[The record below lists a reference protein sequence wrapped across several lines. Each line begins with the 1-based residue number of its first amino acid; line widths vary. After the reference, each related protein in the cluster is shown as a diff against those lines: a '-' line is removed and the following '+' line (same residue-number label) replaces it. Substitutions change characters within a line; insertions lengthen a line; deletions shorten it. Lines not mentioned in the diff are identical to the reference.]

1 MKLFTLS
8 ADLKLETK
16 SFQEGI
22 TKARQKAEEAKTAMQ
37 KIGEGTQKA
46 EAGLKSAAAAAQKM
60 VTEAGKLSQGKRGA
74 EELAHGTEKVE
85 KGAKK
90 AQESIEKM
98 DDSAKKPIKL
108 DADTRGIKEKIND
121 VQSAMLKMQSAA
133 QRIANIIKL
142 AVVAGAI
149 EKIGSYV
156 AKTGIA
162 YNQQMDDYTANMQ
175 TLLGGVDK
183 AEAKIKELSDMAAK
197 TPFELPT
204 LADATQTLLAFG
216 VKAEDSTGILKSLG
230 DISLGNASKLETLTR
245 SYGKMSST
253 GKVTLENVQ
262 MMIDAGF
269 NPLNLI
275 AERNHMT
282 MENLYK
288 ALSDGKV
295 PFDELTWA
303 IQKATSEGGQF
314 YNGMETASKTLTGRL
329 STLKEN
335 WSAFLALLTKPA
347 YETLRD
353 TILPSAIDMVD
364 KLTASFNES
373 GLQGVL
379 NTFSAEVGKLG
390 KSIASKITEYFDSDQ
405 AKTDLQNA
413 TGKIAKLLTGGNIVL
428 SDVLSFGNGLIKKI
442 GDTFSDETVAAN
454 MSKIAEQIV
463 SGIVTVKAERTTA
476 IINGIG
482 IAADIATA
490 ILNGAANAV
499 ANGDVEKLVN
509 SIGDAIVNL
518 LENAPSKI
526 TKLMLAGAK
535 IGVAFV
541 ASIAK
546 SIPNA
551 ARKIVDALSNMFTE
565 ENQTEMKSAFDDF
578 AEFVTHLFDSPDT
591 KALYDALDGIKN
603 KVTAIQ
609 TSVKNAET
617 EYVASI
623 ADIKTRSEMAETYL
637 QTIETLQ
644 SKETVNDSDLNA
656 WKEATNKLI
665 ALYPDLLS
673 QVDTETGTFK
683 TNTAEIRA
691 NIQAMKDQAVEAAKS
706 KLMSAYT
713 DSMADLVNQQV
724 DAQSKINEI
733 QQGIVALAE
742 EYGAVKNQYGQYEMP
757 AGYTTMSAD
766 SDKYSNLGNR
776 LLGVSVA
783 EERASEFTK
792 KYNEFLQLLADAES
806 GKAQIDTAVDNLA
819 KEQSTK
825 LETLNAMYGNTSEQA
840 KTAKTDVDAVTEAID
855 KIPENKESTI
865 TITTVQQTVQKP
877 LVAPKGYTWKP
888 HATGLYDVPYDGYAA
903 ILHAGER
910 VLTRAQ
916 ADEYR
921 KGGGGSAESK
931 QDIYN
936 INIQSTAESPS
947 ETAAYIKQAMRT
959 LRFNQA

>member
-1 MKLFTLS
+1 MKLFDLFATLTLDS
-8 ADLKLETK
+8 GGFEKGLSDAQKRV
-16 SFQEGI
+16 
-22 TKARQKAEEAKTAMQ
+22 KAFSESIKAGVQTAM
-37 KIGEGTQKA
+37 KIGA
-46 EAGLKSAAAAAQKM
+46 AVAAAGAA
-60 VTEAGKLSQGKRGA
+60 VGG
-74 EELAHGTEKVE
+74 
-85 KGAKK
+85 
-90 AQESIEKM
+90 
-98 DDSAKKPIKL
+98 
-108 DADTRGIKEKIND
+108 
-121 VQSAMLKMQSAA
+121 
-133 QRIANIIKL
+133 
-142 AVVAGAI
+142 
-149 EKIGSYV
+149 YV
-156 AKTGIA
+156 LKTGIG

-282 MENLYK
+282 MESLYE

-353 TILPSAIDMVD
+353 TVLPSAIDMVN

-379 NTFSAEVGKLG
+379 STFSEEVGKLG

-428 SDVLSFGNGLIKKI
+428 SDVTSFITNILAKI
-442 GDTFSDETVAAN
+442 NDTFADD
-454 MSKIAEQIV
+454 
-463 SGIVTVKAERTTA
+463 TVKANLASTGEKLIKGFMTFEAGKIKTIISGLSIIGDIALALLQGVSDYFNSENGQAASDFASILGA
-476 IINGIG
+476 IADGIG
-482 IAADIATA
+482 KAAISLPKLITVATNIITGIADAISDSASQEKITQIVAAIGDALAALGESAMENLPNLIIAGVKIAAA
-490 ILNGAANAV
+490 
-499 ANGDVEKLVN
+499 LV
-509 SIGDAIVNL
+509 DAIVNGLPAALQKLWDSLFSADPTEQEQVQEFGKKL
-518 LENAPSKI
+518 LE
-526 TKLMLAGAK
+526 
-535 IGVAFV
+535 AFGLEFNWKESGIYKAYSWIKEQV
-541 ASIAK
+541 EA
-546 SIPNA
+546 IPE
-551 ARKIVDALSNMFTE
+551 S
-565 ENQTEMKSAFDDF
+565 
-578 AEFVTHLFDSPDT
+578 
-591 KALYDALDGIKN
+591 
-603 KVTAIQ
+603 
-609 TSVKNAET
+609 
-617 EYVASI
+617 
-623 ADIKTRSEMAETYL
+623 
-637 QTIETLQ
+637 IETL
-644 SKETVNDSDLNA
+644 KEKITSFFSDFKVAYKSSPVYKAVN
-656 WKEATNKLI
+656 
-665 ALYPDLLS
+665 
-673 QVDTETGTFK
+673 
-683 TNTAEIRA
+683 
-691 NIQAMKDQAVEAAKS
+691 
-706 KLMSAYT
+706 
-713 DSMADLVNQQV
+713 
-724 DAQSKINEI
+724 
-733 QQGIVALAE
+733 
-742 EYGAVKNQYGQYEMP
+742 AVKDAINSII
-757 AGYTTMSAD
+757 SAVK
-766 SDKYSNLGNR
+766 SAIEWLKQLFG
-776 LLGVSVA
+776 
-783 EERASEFTK
+783 
-792 KYNEFLQLLADAES
+792 LQNSGSPDGIYPQDGTVVYDEPIGPPKAPTWDDAR
-806 GKAQIDTAVDNLA
+806 GF
-819 KEQSTK
+819 
-825 LETLNAMYGNTSEQA
+825 
-840 KTAKTDVDAVTEAID
+840 
-855 KIPENKESTI
+855 
-865 TITTVQQTVQKP
+865 
-877 LVAPKGYTWKP
+877 
-888 HATGLYDVPYDGYAA
+888 ATGLYSVPYDNFPAL
-903 ILHAGER
+903 LHRKET

>member
-1 MKLFTLS
+1 MKLFDLFATLTLDS
-8 ADLKLETK
+8 GGFE
-16 SFQEGI
+16 SGI
-22 TKARQKAEEAKTAMQ
+22 ANAQKRMQ
-37 KIGEGTQKA
+37 NLSESIKNGIQTVVKV
-46 EAGLKSAAAAAQKM
+46 SAAVAAA
-60 VTEAGKLSQGKRGA
+60 GA
-74 EELAHGTEKVE
+74 
-85 KGAKK
+85 
-90 AQESIEKM
+90 
-98 DDSAKKPIKL
+98 
-108 DADTRGIKEKIND
+108 
-121 VQSAMLKMQSAA
+121 
-133 QRIANIIKL
+133 
-142 AVVAGAI
+142 AVG
-149 EKIGSYV
+149 GYV
-156 AKTGIA
+156 LKTGIG

-282 MENLYK
+282 MESLYE

-303 IQKATSEGGQF
+303 IKKATSEGGQF

-379 NTFSAEVGKLG
+379 STFSAEVGKFG

-428 SDVLSFGNGLIKKI
+428 SDVMSFITNILTKI
-442 GDTFSDETVAAN
+442 NDTFADD
-454 MSKIAEQIV
+454 
-463 SGIVTVKAERTTA
+463 TVKANLASTGEKLIKGFMTFQDGKIKTIISGLSIIGDIALALLQGVSDYFNSENGQAASDFASILGA
-476 IINGIG
+476 IADGIG
-482 IAADIATA
+482 KAAISLPKLITVATNIITGIADAISDSASQEKITQIVAAIGDALAALGESAMENLPNLIIAGVKIAAA
-490 ILNGAANAV
+490 
-499 ANGDVEKLVN
+499 LV
-509 SIGDAIVNL
+509 DAIVNGLPEALQKLWDSLFSADPTEQEQVQEFGKKL
-518 LENAPSKI
+518 LE
-526 TKLMLAGAK
+526 
-535 IGVAFV
+535 AFGLEFNWKESGIYK
-541 ASIAK
+541 AYSWIKEQIEA
-546 SIPNA
+546 IPE
-551 ARKIVDALSNMFTE
+551 R
-565 ENQTEMKSAFDDF
+565 
-578 AEFVTHLFDSPDT
+578 
-591 KALYDALDGIKN
+591 
-603 KVTAIQ
+603 
-609 TSVKNAET
+609 
-617 EYVASI
+617 
-623 ADIKTRSEMAETYL
+623 
-637 QTIETLQ
+637 IETL
-644 SKETVNDSDLNA
+644 KEKITGFFSDFKVAYESSPVYKAVNA
-656 WKEATNKLI
+656 
-665 ALYPDLLS
+665 
-673 QVDTETGTFK
+673 V
-683 TNTAEIRA
+683 
-691 NIQAMKDQAVEAAKS
+691 KDAINSVISAAKS
-706 KLMSAYT
+706 
-713 DSMADLVNQQV
+713 
-724 DAQSKINEI
+724 
-733 QQGIVALAE
+733 
-742 EYGAVKNQYGQYEMP
+742 
-757 AGYTTMSAD
+757 
-766 SDKYSNLGNR
+766 
-776 LLGVSVA
+776 
-783 EERASEFTK
+783 
-792 KYNEFLQLLADAES
+792 
-806 GKAQIDTAVDNLA
+806 
-819 KEQSTK
+819 
-825 LETLNAMYGNTSEQA
+825 
-840 KTAKTDVDAVTEAID
+840 AID
-855 KIPENKESTI
+855 WLKQLFGLQNSGSPDGIYPQDG
-865 TITTVQQTVQKP
+865 TVVYDEPIGPPK
-877 LVAPKGYTWKP
+877 APTWDDARGF
-888 HATGLYDVPYDGYAA
+888 ATGLYSVPYDNFPAL
-903 ILHAGER
+903 LHRKET

-921 KGGGGSAESK
+921 KGGSGSGESK

>member
-22 TKARQKAEEAKTAMQ
+22 TKAQQKAEEAKTAMQ

-133 QRIANIIKL
+133 QKIANIIKL
-142 AVVAGAI
+142 AVVADAI
-149 EKIGSYV
+149 KKIGSYV
-156 AKTGIA
+156 AKTGIG

-282 MENLYK
+282 MESLYE

-303 IQKATSEGGQF
+303 IKKATSEGGQF

-379 NTFSAEVGKLG
+379 STFSAEIGKLG

-428 SDVLSFGNGLIKKI
+428 SDVTSFITNILSKI
-442 GDTFSDETVAAN
+442 NDTFADD
-454 MSKIAEQIV
+454 
-463 SGIVTVKAERTTA
+463 TVKANLASTGERLIKGILVFEEGKIKT
-476 IINGIG
+476 IISGLTVVTNVATGLLQGVSDYFSSEEGKAGITNIISSLG
-482 IAADIATA
+482 
-490 ILNGAANAV
+490 N
-499 ANGDVEKLVN
+499 
-509 SIGDAIVNL
+509 AIVNL
-518 LENAPSKI
+518 GQTAINAVPALVS
-526 TKLMLAGAK
+526 AGAA
-535 IGVAFV
+535 IYEGIVT
-541 ASIAK
+541 
-546 SIPNA
+546 A
-551 ARKIVDALSNMFTE
+551 AANNIINFFDKFSV
-565 ENQTEMKSAFDDF
+565 DDF
-578 AEFVTHLFDSPDT
+578 LASASAWWAKVKPGLEKILQANVTITYKIYKKVAGAVLGEDTVQEIESTNERMQQVSDQLQKDGVDIVSGATPTGQEVLDAAE
-591 KALYDALDGIKN
+591 K
-603 KVTAIQ
+603 
-609 TSVKNAET
+609 
-617 EYVASI
+617 
-623 ADIKTRSEMAETYL
+623 
-637 QTIETLQ
+637 
-644 SKETVNDSDLNA
+644 
-656 WKEATNKLI
+656 
-665 ALYPDLLS
+665 
-673 QVDTETGTFK
+673 
-683 TNTAEIRA
+683 
-691 NIQAMKDQAVEAAKS
+691 
-706 KLMSAYT
+706 
-713 DSMADLVNQQV
+713 VNQKYG
-724 DAQSKINEI
+724 SINPR
-733 QQGIVALAE
+733 G
-742 EYGAVKNQYGQYEMP
+742 
-757 AGYTTMSAD
+757 
-766 SDKYSNLGNR
+766 
-776 LLGVSVA
+776 
-783 EERASEFTK
+783 F
-792 KYNEFLQLLADAES
+792 
-806 GKAQIDTAVDNLA
+806 
-819 KEQSTK
+819 
-825 LETLNAMYGNTSEQA
+825 
-840 KTAKTDVDAVTEAID
+840 
-855 KIPENKESTI
+855 
-865 TITTVQQTVQKP
+865 
-877 LVAPKGYTWKP
+877 
-888 HATGLYDVPYDGYAA
+888 ATGLYSVPYDNFPAL
-903 ILHAGER
+903 LHRNET

-921 KGGGGSAESK
+921 KGGVGSAESK

>member
-428 SDVLSFGNGLIKKI
+428 SDVLSFGNGLIKK
-442 GDTFSDETVAAN
+442 
-454 MSKIAEQIV
+454 
-463 SGIVTVKAERTTA
+463 
-476 IINGIG
+476 
-482 IAADIATA
+482 
-490 ILNGAANAV
+490 
-499 ANGDVEKLVN
+499 
-509 SIGDAIVNL
+509 
-518 LENAPSKI
+518 
-526 TKLMLAGAK
+526 
-535 IGVAFV
+535 
-541 ASIAK
+541 
-546 SIPNA
+546 
-551 ARKIVDALSNMFTE
+551 
-565 ENQTEMKSAFDDF
+565 
-578 AEFVTHLFDSPDT
+578 
-591 KALYDALDGIKN
+591 
-603 KVTAIQ
+603 
-609 TSVKNAET
+609 
-617 EYVASI
+617 
-623 ADIKTRSEMAETYL
+623 
-637 QTIETLQ
+637 
-644 SKETVNDSDLNA
+644 
-656 WKEATNKLI
+656 
-665 ALYPDLLS
+665 
-673 QVDTETGTFK
+673 
-683 TNTAEIRA
+683 
-691 NIQAMKDQAVEAAKS
+691 
-706 KLMSAYT
+706 
-713 DSMADLVNQQV
+713 
-724 DAQSKINEI
+724 
-733 QQGIVALAE
+733 
-742 EYGAVKNQYGQYEMP
+742 
-757 AGYTTMSAD
+757 
-766 SDKYSNLGNR
+766 
-776 LLGVSVA
+776 
-783 EERASEFTK
+783 
-792 KYNEFLQLLADAES
+792 
-806 GKAQIDTAVDNLA
+806 
-819 KEQSTK
+819 
-825 LETLNAMYGNTSEQA
+825 
-840 KTAKTDVDAVTEAID
+840 
-855 KIPENKESTI
+855 
-865 TITTVQQTVQKP
+865 
-877 LVAPKGYTWKP
+877 
-888 HATGLYDVPYDGYAA
+888 
-903 ILHAGER
+903 
-910 VLTRAQ
+910 
-916 ADEYR
+916 
-921 KGGGGSAESK
+921 
-931 QDIYN
+931 
-936 INIQSTAESPS
+936 
-947 ETAAYIKQAMRT
+947 
-959 LRFNQA
+959 

>member
-1 MKLFTLS
+1 MKLFDLFATLTLDS
-8 ADLKLETK
+8 GGFEKGLSDAQKRV
-16 SFQEGI
+16 
-22 TKARQKAEEAKTAMQ
+22 KAFSESIKAGVQTAM
-37 KIGEGTQKA
+37 KIGA
-46 EAGLKSAAAAAQKM
+46 AVAAAGAA
-60 VTEAGKLSQGKRGA
+60 VGG
-74 EELAHGTEKVE
+74 
-85 KGAKK
+85 
-90 AQESIEKM
+90 
-98 DDSAKKPIKL
+98 
-108 DADTRGIKEKIND
+108 
-121 VQSAMLKMQSAA
+121 
-133 QRIANIIKL
+133 
-142 AVVAGAI
+142 
-149 EKIGSYV
+149 YV
-156 AKTGIA
+156 LKTGIG

-282 MENLYK
+282 MESLYE

-303 IQKATSEGGQF
+303 IKKATSEGGQF

-379 NTFSAEVGKLG
+379 NTFSDEVGKLG
-390 KSIASKITEYFDSDQ
+390 KNIASKITEYFDSDQ

-428 SDVLSFGNGLIKKI
+428 SDVTSFITNILSKI
-442 GDTFSDETVAAN
+442 NDTFADD
-454 MSKIAEQIV
+454 
-463 SGIVTVKAERTTA
+463 TVKANLASTGEK
-476 IINGIG
+476 IIKGILVFEEGKIKTIISGLTVATNVATGLLQGVSDYFSSEEGKNGITNIISSLG
-482 IAADIATA
+482 
-490 ILNGAANAV
+490 N
-499 ANGDVEKLVN
+499 
-509 SIGDAIVNL
+509 AIVNL
-518 LENAPSKI
+518 GQSAINAVPALVS
-526 TKLMLAGAK
+526 AGAAIYEGIVTAAANNIINFFDK
-535 IGVAFV
+535 FSVADF
-541 ASIAK
+541 
-546 SIPNA
+546 
-551 ARKIVDALSNMFTE
+551 L
-565 ENQTEMKSAFDDF
+565 KSASVWW
-578 AEFVTHLFDSPDT
+578 AKVKPGLEKILQANVTIT
-591 KALYDALDGIKN
+591 YKIYK
-603 KVTAIQ
+603 KVAGA
-609 TSVKNAET
+609 VLGE
-617 EYVASI
+617 
-623 ADIKTRSEMAETYL
+623 
-637 QTIETLQ
+637 
-644 SKETVNDSDLNA
+644 
-656 WKEATNKLI
+656 
-665 ALYPDLLS
+665 
-673 QVDTETGTFK
+673 DTEQEIESTNERMQQVTDQLQEDGVDIVSGATPTGQ
-683 TNTAEIRA
+683 EVL
-691 NIQAMKDQAVEAAKS
+691 DAAK
-706 KLMSAYT
+706 K
-713 DSMADLVNQQV
+713 VNQ
-724 DAQSKINEI
+724 K
-733 QQGIVALAE
+733 
-742 EYGAVKNQYGQYEMP
+742 YG
-757 AGYTTMSAD
+757 
-766 SDKYSNLGNR
+766 
-776 LLGVSVA
+776 
-783 EERASEFTK
+783 
-792 KYNEFLQLLADAES
+792 
-806 GKAQIDTAVDNLA
+806 
-819 KEQSTK
+819 ST
-825 LETLNAMYGNTSEQA
+825 NPRGF
-840 KTAKTDVDAVTEAID
+840 
-855 KIPENKESTI
+855 
-865 TITTVQQTVQKP
+865 
-877 LVAPKGYTWKP
+877 
-888 HATGLYDVPYDGYAA
+888 ATGLYSVPYDNFPAL
-903 ILHAGER
+903 LHRNET

>member
-1 MKLFTLS
+1 MKLFDLFATLTLDS
-8 ADLKLETK
+8 GGFEKGLSDAQKRV
-16 SFQEGI
+16 
-22 TKARQKAEEAKTAMQ
+22 KAFSESIKAGVQTAM
-37 KIGEGTQKA
+37 KIGA
-46 EAGLKSAAAAAQKM
+46 AVAAAGAA
-60 VTEAGKLSQGKRGA
+60 VGG
-74 EELAHGTEKVE
+74 
-85 KGAKK
+85 
-90 AQESIEKM
+90 
-98 DDSAKKPIKL
+98 
-108 DADTRGIKEKIND
+108 
-121 VQSAMLKMQSAA
+121 
-133 QRIANIIKL
+133 
-142 AVVAGAI
+142 
-149 EKIGSYV
+149 YV
-156 AKTGIA
+156 LKTGIG

-282 MENLYK
+282 MESLYE

-353 TILPSAIDMVD
+353 TVLPSAIDMVN

-379 NTFSAEVGKLG
+379 STFSEEVGKLG

-428 SDVLSFGNGLIKKI
+428 SDVTSFITNILSKI
-442 GDTFSDETVAAN
+442 NDTFADD
-454 MSKIAEQIV
+454 
-463 SGIVTVKAERTTA
+463 TVKANLASTGEKLIKGFMTFEAGKIKTIISGLSIIGEIALALLQGVSDYFNSENGQAASDFASILGA
-476 IINGIG
+476 IADGIG
-482 IAADIATA
+482 KAAISLPKLITVATNIITGIADAISDSASQEKITQIVAAIGDALAALGESAMENLPNLIIAGVKIAAA
-490 ILNGAANAV
+490 
-499 ANGDVEKLVN
+499 LV
-509 SIGDAIVNL
+509 DAIVNGLPAALQKLWDSLFSADPTEQEQVQEFGKKL
-518 LENAPSKI
+518 LE
-526 TKLMLAGAK
+526 
-535 IGVAFV
+535 AFGLEFNWKESGIYK
-541 ASIAK
+541 AYSWIKEQIEA
-546 SIPNA
+546 IPE
-551 ARKIVDALSNMFTE
+551 S
-565 ENQTEMKSAFDDF
+565 
-578 AEFVTHLFDSPDT
+578 
-591 KALYDALDGIKN
+591 
-603 KVTAIQ
+603 
-609 TSVKNAET
+609 
-617 EYVASI
+617 
-623 ADIKTRSEMAETYL
+623 
-637 QTIETLQ
+637 IETL
-644 SKETVNDSDLNA
+644 KEKITGFFSDFKVAYKSSPVYKAVNA
-656 WKEATNKLI
+656 
-665 ALYPDLLS
+665 
-673 QVDTETGTFK
+673 V
-683 TNTAEIRA
+683 
-691 NIQAMKDQAVEAAKS
+691 KDAINSVISAAKS
-706 KLMSAYT
+706 
-713 DSMADLVNQQV
+713 
-724 DAQSKINEI
+724 
-733 QQGIVALAE
+733 
-742 EYGAVKNQYGQYEMP
+742 
-757 AGYTTMSAD
+757 
-766 SDKYSNLGNR
+766 
-776 LLGVSVA
+776 
-783 EERASEFTK
+783 
-792 KYNEFLQLLADAES
+792 
-806 GKAQIDTAVDNLA
+806 
-819 KEQSTK
+819 
-825 LETLNAMYGNTSEQA
+825 
-840 KTAKTDVDAVTEAID
+840 AID
-855 KIPENKESTI
+855 WLKQLFGLQNSGSPDGIYPQDG
-865 TITTVQQTVQKP
+865 TVVYDEPIGPPK
-877 LVAPKGYTWKP
+877 APTWDDARGF
-888 HATGLYDVPYDGYAA
+888 ATGLYSVPYDNFPAL
-903 ILHAGER
+903 LHRKET